1 MEYQVLWAEHL
12 RNEDEPPAFEG
23 TAERVRE
30 WLEIRLNHAKY
41 YVHWFEVRLPDGQ
54 DVPAKAFLA
63 GVKAADEAKIHAR
76 NTMVHQLVISAM
88 QKQDRARFHDE
99 TDGMDIVAQ
108 DTAIAI
114 IKLFEKED

>member
-1 MEYQVLWAEHL
+1 MSETHFVWKHTNLLFSGSPKDVAAWMKENLHPDILNVEVEIEGGVLI
-12 RNEDEPPAFEG
+12 PSKIY
-23 TAERVRE
+23 
-30 WLEIRLNHAKY
+30 LE
-41 YVHWFEVRLPDGQ
+41 
-54 DVPAKAFLA
+54 
-63 GVKAADEAKIHAR
+63 GVKVAEEAKIHAR